1 MALTRTTISAAIAAD
16 ADIIP
21 VTSATG
27 FAAGNFLR
35 VDNEYM
41 MVVAVNGTNIQVRS
55 RGDLGSAAAAHNSL
69 APATTGL
76 LSDLPN
82 YPLGQ
87 AAQVDAQGQTIVTA
101 SVDGA
106 LAIPTQNT
114 LVLVQKAGVCAMTL
128 AAPTTA
134 QDGLEMTILS
144 ATANAH
150 TVTYTA
156 GFYGDTTSSD
166 VATFA
171 AKVGAS
177 MTIKAQ
183 GGKWGVVS
191 LANVTLA

>member
-134 QDGLEMTILS
+134 QDGLEVTILS

>member
-106 LAIPTQNT
+106 LAIPTQDT

-128 AAPTTA
+128 ANPTTA
-134 QDGLEMTILS
+134 QDGLQVTILS

-177 MTIKAQ
+177 FTIKAQ
-183 GGKWGVVS
+183 GGKWGIVS
-191 LANVTLA
+191 LANVTLG

>member
-1 MALTRTTISAAIAAD
+1 MALTRTTISAAVSAD
-16 ADIIP
+16 ALIIP
-21 VTSATG
+21 VTSASG

-35 VDNEYM
+35 VDNEFM
-41 MVVAVNGTNIQVRS
+41 QVVSVSGTNVSVRS
-55 RGDLGSAAAAHNSL
+55 RGDFGSAAVAHNIL

-76 LSDLPN
+76 TSDLPDF
-82 YPLGQ
+82 PMGQ
-87 AAQVDAQGQTIVTA
+87 SAQVQPEGQTIVTA

-106 LAIPTQNT
+106 LNIPNQNT

-134 QDGLEMTILS
+134 QDGLVLTILS

-177 MTIKAQ
+177 MTIQAQ

>member
-1 MALTRTTISAAIAAD
+1 MALTRTTISAAITAD

>member
-1 MALTRTTISAAIAAD
+1 MALTRTTISAAVSANALT
-16 ADIIP
+16 IP

-35 VDNEYM
+35 LDNEFM
-41 MVVAVNGTNIQVRS
+41 MVVSVSGTNITVRS
-55 RGDLGSAAAAHNSL
+55 RGDLGSAAIAHNTL

-76 LSDLPN
+76 LSDLPDI
-82 YPLGQ
+82 PPGQ
-87 AAQVDAQGQTIVTA
+87 AAQVDQAGQTIVTA

-106 LAIPTQNT
+106 LSIPIQNT

-134 QDGLEMTILS
+134 QDGVTVTIMS
-144 ATANAH
+144 NTANAH

-177 MTIKAQ
+177 MTIQAQ
-183 GGKWGVVS
+183 AGKWGVVA

>member
-1 MALTRTTISAAIAAD
+1 MALTRTTTSAAVGLND
-16 ADIIP
+16 LTIP

-35 VDNEYM
+35 IDNEYM
-41 MVVAVNGTNIQVRS
+41 MVVSFTGTTINVRS
-55 RGDLGSAAAAHNSL
+55 RGDLGSAAVAHKIL

-82 YPLGQ
+82 YAVGQ
-87 AAQVDAQGQTIVTA
+87 SAQVDASGQTIVTA

-106 LAIPTQNT
+106 LDIPVQDT
-114 LVLVQKAGVCAMTL
+114 LILVQKAGVCAMTITN
-128 AAPTTA
+128 PTTA
-134 QDGLEMTILS
+134 QDGVQVTILS
-144 ATANAH
+144 ATAHAH
-150 TVTYTA
+150 TVTYTP
-156 GFYGDTTSSD
+156 GFFGDTTLSD

-183 GGKWGVVS
+183 AGKWGVVA

>member
-1 MALTRTTISAAIAAD
+1 MALTRTTISAAVSAD
-16 ADIIP
+16 ALIIP
-21 VTSATG
+21 VTSASG

-35 VDNEYM
+35 VDNEFM
-41 MVVAVNGTNIQVRS
+41 QVVSVSGTNISVRS
-55 RGDLGSAAAAHNSL
+55 RGDFGSAAVAHNIL

-76 LSDLPN
+76 TSDLPDF
-82 YPLGQ
+82 PMGQ
-87 AAQVDAQGQTIVTA
+87 SAQVQPEGQTIVTA

-106 LAIPTQNT
+106 LSIPSQNT

-128 AAPTTA
+128 AAPSLA
-134 QDGLEMTILS
+134 MDGLLVTILS

-177 MTIKAQ
+177 MTIQAQ

>member
-1 MALTRTTISAAIAAD
+1 MALTRTTISAAVSAD
-16 ADIIP
+16 ALIIP
-21 VTSATG
+21 VTSASG

-35 VDNEYM
+35 VDNEFM
-41 MVVAVNGTNIQVRS
+41 QVVSVSGTNVSVRS
-55 RGDLGSAAAAHNSL
+55 RGDFGSAAVAHNIL

-76 LSDLPN
+76 TSDLPDF
-82 YPLGQ
+82 PVGQ
-87 AAQVDAQGQTIVTA
+87 VAQVQPEGQTIVTA

-106 LAIPTQNT
+106 LSIPNQNT

-128 AAPTTA
+128 AGPTAA
-134 QDGLEMTILS
+134 QDGLVLTILS

-177 MTIKAQ
+177 MTIQAQ

>member
-1 MALTRTTISAAIAAD
+1 MALTRTTLAAAIAAD
-16 ADIIP
+16 DLIVP
-21 VTSATG
+21 VTSASG
-27 FAAGNFLR
+27 FAAGNVLR

-41 MVVAVNGTNIQVRS
+41 QVVSVSGTNISVRS
-55 RGDLGSAAAAHNSL
+55 RGDLGSAAVSHRIL

-76 LSDLPN
+76 ASDLPD
-82 YPLGQ
+82 YPVGQ
-87 AAQVDAQGQTIVTA
+87 SAQSDPAGQTIVTA

-106 LAIPTQNT
+106 LSIPTQDT
-114 LVLVQKAGVCAMTL
+114 LILVQKAGVCAMTL

-134 QDGLEMTILS
+134 QDGLQVTILS
-144 ATANAH
+144 NTANAH

-183 GGKWGVVS
+183 AGKWGVVA